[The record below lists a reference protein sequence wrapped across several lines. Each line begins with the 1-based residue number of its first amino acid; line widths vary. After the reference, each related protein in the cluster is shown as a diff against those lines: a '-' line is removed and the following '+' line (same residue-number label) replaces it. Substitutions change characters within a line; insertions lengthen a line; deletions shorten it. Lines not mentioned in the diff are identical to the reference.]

1 MLRHL
6 EVQNYALIDQL
17 DLHLAGG
24 LTVITGETGAGKSIL
39 LGAISLL
46 LGQRAD
52 NKSLYDDQKKCV
64 IEGTFSVAAYPH
76 LKEIFEQEA
85 IDFEDP
91 CLIRREI
98 NPQGKSRCF
107 INDTPVT
114 LESMKRIG
122 QELVDIHSQQDN
134 GWMGHPD
141 FALELVDDFAQNQ
154 VVKLSYEKAY
164 KAFQQAQQHQ
174 EQLAQKSKLGN
185 QALDFLQY
193 QWEELDKAHLEIGE
207 YEHLSEQVQK
217 LQNSEQILEKLAQL
231 ANYLSLSESA
241 AMEQIGQARQLS
253 QSLSK
258 WGQTFEQWNQ
268 RIQSLWIELKDL
280 SVEVE
285 GEAES
290 FQLDPVALE
299 KCQKRLDLLNRLLQK
314 YQSKDIANLI
324 ATRDQFSEEL
334 AQYENVDQALEEA
347 NQALVQ
353 AENLA
358 QEKAME
364 LHNSRMQSLDA
375 IEEILQASLQQL
387 GMPNAQMAWDTQSTK
402 LTKTGQDKIQ
412 LLFSANKGLAP
423 KPFKQIASG
432 GELSRLMLSI
442 KHLLAQKRA
451 LPTLILDEIDT
462 GVSGEIAIKMGQ
474 MLTQMSQKHQL
485 IAITHLPQIA
495 VTGQTHWFVYKN
507 HEGEKTVSSIK
518 TLEGEDR
525 IDEIAK
531 MIGGQSGYL
540 DLKENVRKLM
550 NANLS

>member
-17 DLHLAGG
+17 DLQLAEG

-52 NKSLYDDQKKCV
+52 SKSLYDDQKKCV
-64 IEGTFSVAAYPH
+64 IEGSFSIASYPH
-76 LKEIFEQEA
+76 LKEIFQLED

-98 NPQGKSRCF
+98 NPQGKSRSF

-154 VVKLSYEKAY
+154 VIKLSYEKAF
-164 KAFQQAQQHQ
+164 KAFQLAQHHQ

-185 QALDFLQY
+185 QALDFLQF
-193 QWEELDKAHLEIGE
+193 QWEELDKAQLEIGE
-207 YEHLSEQVQK
+207 YELLSEQLQK
-217 LQNSEQILEKLAQL
+217 LQNSGQILEKLAQL
-231 ANYLSLSESA
+231 ANYLSVSESS

-258 WGQTFEQWNQ
+258 WGQSFDQWNQ

-280 SVEVE
+280 SAEVE
-285 GEAES
+285 SEAES
-290 FQLDPVALE
+290 FQSDPLELE

-314 YQSKDIANLI
+314 YQSKDMTSLI
-324 ATRDQFSEEL
+324 ALRDQFSAEL

-347 NQALVQ
+347 NKALIE
-353 AENLA
+353 AEGKAL
-358 QEKAME
+358 EKALE
-364 LHNSRMQSLDA
+364 LQQSRFNSLDA
-375 IEEILQASLQQL
+375 IEKTLLQSLHQL
-387 GMPNAQMAWDTQSTK
+387 GMPNAQLAWDIQPTK

-495 VTGQTHWFVYKN
+495 LTGQTHWFVYKN

-518 TLEGEDR
+518 TLVGEER

-531 MIGGQSGYL
+531 MIGGQTGYV

-550 NANLS
+550 KNNPS